1 MSTVAARLERLPF
14 SRFHLKL
21 LIMGGLGFTFEAA
34 DAGLIAFILPVIR
47 AKWQLTSFE
56 TGMIG
61 SSTYIG
67 FLFGAL
73 FAGMLGDRFGRKV
86 VMSTA
91 LVTFCLMTLCNAFVN
106 DWHTFFVFRMLAGVG
121 MGAEGAIIAPFL
133 SEFVSRRYRGTFTG
147 ALAGFFSFGF
157 VLSAIVGYFLIPS
170 YSDGWRYAMVL
181 AASPVLLLLWW
192 RRSLLESP
200 RWLEYRGRVDEA
212 LAIVTR
218 IEQQIERRGVVL
230 PPVDLKAVVDQRDTK
245 PLGLTEVLKVLWTPP
260 LASTTAMIWVF
271 WISITFC
278 AYAFLTWIPGLLVQS
293 GLTMTKSFS
302 YTIAIYL
309 AQIPGY
315 YCGAFCNEQLGRK
328 RSIVSFMLLAC
339 LAAIWLSTAKDAHT
353 MLFASIAL
361 SFAMNGV
368 VSGQYAYTP
377 EVFPTEVRATG
388 MGAASAFGRIGAI
401 ASPMLVG
408 YIFPLFGFA
417 GVFGMTTAVLAIG
430 GLVVLIFGKETR
442 GLSLETIASEEY
454 APVMSL
460 PPQIDSRR

>member
-1 MSTVAARLERLPF
+1 
-14 SRFHLKL
+14 
-21 LIMGGLGFTFEAA
+21 
-34 DAGLIAFILPVIR
+34 
-47 AKWQLTSFE
+47 
-56 TGMIG
+56 
-61 SSTYIG
+61 
-67 FLFGAL
+67 
-73 FAGMLGDRFGRKV
+73 
-86 VMSTA
+86 
-91 LVTFCLMTLCNAFVN
+91 
-106 DWHTFFVFRMLAGVG
+106 
-121 MGAEGAIIAPFL
+121 
-133 SEFVSRRYRGTFTG
+133 
-147 ALAGFFSFGF
+147 
-157 VLSAIVGYFLIPS
+157 
-170 YSDGWRYAMVL
+170 
-181 AASPVLLLLWW
+181 
-192 RRSLLESP
+192 
-200 RWLEYRGRVDEA
+200 
-212 LAIVTR
+212 
-218 IEQQIERRGVVL
+218 VVL
-230 PPVDLKAVVDQRDTK
+230 PAVDYNAVIEQRHTK
-245 PLGLTEVLKVLWTPP
+245 PLGLLEVLKVLWTRP

-293 GLTMTKSFS
+293 GLTMAKSFS

-315 YCGAFCNEQLGRK
+315 YCGAFCNEKLGRK

-401 ASPMLVG
+401 ATPMLVG

-442 GLSLETIASEEY
+442 GLSLEAIALDEY
-454 APVMSL
+454 SPALST
-460 PPQIDSRR
+460 PPQIEPKR